1 MDFNFYIDQMIMEE
15 KAKNNAKSQEQE
27 KDLPFHVFKKRPY
40 LSIKELQGKNKQ
52 VIHNKIS
59 DKLNRRDVQYYDLY
73 ALQDP

>member
-40 LSIKELQGKNKQ
+40 LSIKELQGKNK
-52 VIHNKIS
+52 
-59 DKLNRRDVQYYDLY
+59 
-73 ALQDP
+73 